1 MPSPFP
7 CNSVI
12 REWLSKKTQIEK
24 NGPKSLPKNLP
35 NCPILYNWVFINFIL
50 AEELFAKSLR
60 SLETCV
66 LVNINLREKLVS
78 SLELPN

>member
-12 REWLSKKTQIEK
+12 REWLWKKIQIEK

-66 LVNINLREKLVS
+66 LVNINLCEKLVS

>member
-12 REWLSKKTQIEK
+12 REWLWTKTQIEK

-50 AEELFAKSLR
+50 AEELFAKSLW

-66 LVNINLREKLVS
+66 LVNINLCEKLVS